1 MRGFFIGIL
10 KIYFSGDMCEIQS
23 KQSEYSGLFAL
34 LNAALLN
41 AALLNGFLLN
51 STLFNSAMFSG
62 AVFNGSLFKSWGVV
76 LQSNPFHPPSF
87 ELLVRRYGSAQCNHS

>member
-23 KQSEYSGLFAL
+23 KQSEYSGLF
-34 LNAALLN
+34 ALLN